1 MICSSSKSFIIDFGW
16 KVFTS
21 SKDAGTTSERLS
33 LSIIS
38 SLPDITEGILWRR
51 APIPST
57 SSIKTIQGET
67 FLARLNKFC
76 IDLAPLP
83 RCLKSFKTAPD
94 WSKTGTPVS
103 PAKALINKVLPV
115 PGGPTNNVGW
125 SKKDWSLLNL

>member
-1 MICSSSKSFIIDFGW
+1 MIDFGW
-16 KVFTS
+16 KAFTS
-21 SKDAGTTSERLS
+21 SKDAGTTSETLS
-33 LSIIS
+33 LSIRS
-38 SLPDITEGILWRR
+38 SWSAAPEGIPWRR

-76 IDLAPLP
+76 TDLAPFP

-115 PGGPTNNVGW
+115 PGGPTNNAGW